1 MGVAPEGA
9 PTGADEVE
17 ATLCDIWQS
26 LLRREQVG
34 PDDDF
39 FLLGGHS
46 LLATRLVA
54 RIRDRLGVELPLI
67 RVFEAP
73 TIRGLARFLR
83 PGGIQMPA
91 PDDYQLWGQPSD

>member
-1 MGVAPEGA
+1 
-9 PTGADEVE
+9 
-17 ATLCDIWQS
+17 
-26 LLRREQVG
+26 VG

-73 TIRGLARFLR
+73 TVRGLARFLR

-91 PDDYQLWGQPSD
+91 PDDYLHWGQPSD